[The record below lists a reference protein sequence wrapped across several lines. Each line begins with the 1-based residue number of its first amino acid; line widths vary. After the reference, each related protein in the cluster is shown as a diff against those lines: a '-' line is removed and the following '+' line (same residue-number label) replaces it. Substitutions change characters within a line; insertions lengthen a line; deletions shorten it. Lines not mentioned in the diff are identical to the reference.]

1 MEVRP
6 EESLAITMD
15 KYSKMSN
22 WLSKEEN
29 VMTVY
34 YSVMDPFFFSL

>member
-1 MEVRP
+1 ME
-6 EESLAITMD
+6 

-29 VMTVY
+29 VMSVY
-34 YSVMDPFFFSL
+34 YSVVDPFFFKL